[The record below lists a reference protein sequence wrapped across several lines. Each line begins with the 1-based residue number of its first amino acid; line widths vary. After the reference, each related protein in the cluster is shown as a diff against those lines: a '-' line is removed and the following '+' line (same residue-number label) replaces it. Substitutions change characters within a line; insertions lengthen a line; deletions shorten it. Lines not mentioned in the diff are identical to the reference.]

1 MTNWEEI
8 VLNCEFCCV
17 ATLNITLIHYISYHH
32 IIIPT
37 KYDHFKTYAAY
48 LNKWLQH
55 PYDGYSCVQ
64 NPTLCA
70 YISSVWTRIPY
81 NAHYPS
87 RFSLIPVQSEHNV
100 ELPQHHHSPALY
112 TPLQHQSCPTY
123 HYTLC
128 PTLLDDKL
136 QLSQSNDRHHS
147 PTSQHLRRNR

>member
-37 KYDHFKTYAAY
+37 KYDDFKTYAAY

-55 PYDGYSCVQ
+55 RQHGYSSVH
-64 NPTLCA
+64 PTPSDHSA
-70 YISSVWTRIPY
+70 SVWTLI
-81 NAHYPS
+81 HYSPLCLS
-87 RFSLIPVQSEHNV
+87 RFSLIPAQSEHNL

-112 TPLQHQSCPTY
+112 TPLQHQACPT
-123 HYTLC
+123 HNYTLC